1 MGTTYNGIN
10 GSEGGNIFK
19 DVKFWVAQR
28 VPLRS
33 TWVDHIKQN
42 GGLVVPLEK
51 QADMLIADHK
61 RLDAPP
67 GSYSWKFI
75 EDSVKNGIIQ
85 IKDKYRIGP
94 DPDVPRPVGAR
105 HGAKTTRT
113 PFTKDDD
120 ANLAKWVLSRRSQQQ
135 QGNAIYQEYEA
146 VNPRH
151 TWQSW
156 RDRFVKRL
164 QPRGMAALERL
175 AAEAPEVDVSE
186 PAEPPAPS
194 SSSPRGATETGQA
207 VRQSEPQAARVPAEP
222 QVARRTEAQ
231 PFEEYE
237 PQSVERPRSQ
247 PNTVPE
253 SAPPERS
260 PSRTR
265 ETFTLPQDHPRR
277 QLFYRDLD
285 DYIDASGAS
294 VKRRLNIDGTTIEL
308 FDLAM
313 AVSASEVD
321 SQVHDWYRV
330 AEIVGID
337 DADNDAVMQLIA
349 WYEEE
354 LADFVAAMMA
364 FEVEDGN
371 SVKPEAEGPEED
383 PFEQDVP
390 EQASSQWPASYVP
403 SSPPVVIG
411 RKRSAGQRQLSAG
424 HGTKRPRYDKDMVIP
439 STPDAD
445 LDAELPAV
453 ENSPSARKSS
463 QWRGYVDES
472 EASQHLPLSPPL
484 QAESQD
490 LGTGQS
496 PITEPRRQSLVAA
509 QEHRREELDPTPIPF
524 SLKRPHEQRSYTNR
538 QAPRAE
544 SPRPSRESSSRNG
557 APRRS
562 IEVISVQP
570 KPKAQ
575 TAPRRSLPTSFTSS
589 HSASRQTTTAPP
601 RTETVSRPNP
611 SPRTSQP
618 ESTSSNS
625 REIQKRITYYE
636 NCGFPRDIVVE
647 ALKRTTLTPG
657 NLALQVMESLQAGRG
672 VPSRHEGIWTDRDDA
687 DLAFVSMV
695 DFSKSPTN
703 TSEELQ
709 QQRAQ
714 KAHNRLIKKHT
725 FQRFELR
732 KAFLSAQADQGHSK
746 E

>member
-1 MGTTYNGIN
+1 MGTTYNGVN
-10 GSEGGNIFK
+10 GAQGGNIFK

-33 TWVDHIKQN
+33 TWIDDIKQN
-42 GGLVVPLEK
+42 GGIVVPLEK
-51 QADMLIADHK
+51 HADMLIADHK

-75 EDSVKNGIIQ
+75 EDSVRNGIIQ

-94 DPDVPRPVGAR
+94 DPDLPRPVGAK

-120 ANLAKWVLSRRSQQQ
+120 ANLARWVLSQRSQQQ
-135 QGNAIYQEYEA
+135 QGNAIYQQYEA
-146 VNPRH
+146 INPRH

-175 AAEAPEVDVSE
+175 AAEAPEADVSE
-186 PAEPPAPS
+186 PAVPPEL
-194 SSSPRGATETGQA
+194 SPRPATEKRQTA
-207 VRQSEPQAARVPAEP
+207 RQSEPQAARVLGEP
-222 QVARRTEAQ
+222 QDARRS
-231 PFEEYE
+231 E
-237 PQSVERPRSQ
+237 PQSIQRPRPQ

-253 SAPPERS
+253 SAPERS
-260 PSRTR
+260 QSQTR
-265 ETFTLPQDHPRR
+265 P
-277 QLFYRDLD
+277 
-285 DYIDASGAS
+285 AS
-294 VKRRLNIDGTTIEL
+294 VLSQDDPTRQIFYEDLNDFKTTSKADIKERLNINGRTIDL

-313 AVSASEVD
+313 AVDASQVD
-321 SQVHDWYRV
+321 SQMYDWYLV
-330 AEIVGID
+330 AEKLGFD
-337 DADNDAVMQLIA
+337 DPDEDTATQLQVC
-349 WYEEE
+349 YDEHLSE
-354 LADFVAAMMA
+354 FVAAMA
-364 FEVEDGN
+364 TFELEDEDNVEL
-371 SVKPEAEGPEED
+371 EAEGPEEG

-439 STPDAD
+439 STPDAG

-472 EASQHLPLSPPL
+472 EASQHLPPLPPL

-496 PITEPRRQSLVAA
+496 PITEPRRQSLAA
-509 QEHRREELDPTPIPF
+509 TQEYRHGELDPTPIPF
-524 SLKRPHEQRSYTNR
+524 SLKRPREQRVSTGR
-538 QAPRAE
+538 QAPRVE
-544 SPRPSRESSSRNG
+544 PPRPSRESSSRNG
-557 APRRS
+557 VPRQPP
-562 IEVISVQP
+562 EQAISTP
-570 KPKAQ
+570 KPKS
-575 TAPRRSLPTSFTSS
+575 TTHSAPRRSLPTSFTSS
-589 HSASRQTTTAPP
+589 HSTSRHTTTAPP
-601 RTETVSRPNP
+601 RTETVSRTNP
-611 SPRTSQP
+611 SPRTNQS
-618 ESTSSNS
+618 ESTSSNR
-625 REIQKRITYYE
+625 REIQKWTTYYE
-636 NCGFPRDIVVE
+636 NRGFPRDIVVE

-672 VPSRHEGIWTDRDDA
+672 VPSRHEGIWTDRDDD

-695 DFSKSPTN
+695 DFSQSPTN

-714 KAHNRLIKKHT
+714 KAHNRLIRKHT

-732 KAFLSAQADQGHSK
+732 KAFLRAQANQGHSK

>member
-1 MGTTYNGIN
+1 MGTTYHGVNGAQ
-10 GSEGGNIFK
+10 GGNIFK

-33 TWVDHIKQN
+33 TWIDYIKEN
-42 GGLVVPLEK
+42 GGSVVPLEK
-51 QADMLIADHK
+51 HADMLIADHK
-61 RLDAPP
+61 RLDTPP
-67 GSYSWKFI
+67 GAYSWKFI
-75 EDSVKNGIIQ
+75 EDSVRNGIIQ

-94 DPDVPRPVGAR
+94 DPDLPRPVGAK

-146 VNPRH
+146 INPRH

-175 AAEAPEVDVSE
+175 AAEAPEADVSE
-186 PAEPPAPS
+186 PAAPPEP
-194 SSSPRGATETGQA
+194 SPRAATEE
-207 VRQSEPQAARVPAEP
+207 RQTVQQPEPQAARVPAEP
-222 QVARRTEAQ
+222 QDARRS
-231 PFEEYE
+231 E
-237 PQSVERPRSQ
+237 PQSIQRPRTQ
-247 PNTVPE
+247 PETVPE
-253 SAPPERS
+253 SAPERS
-260 PSRTR
+260 QSQTR
-265 ETFTLPQDHPRR
+265 PASVVSQDDPKR
-277 QLFYRDLD
+277 QLFYEDLND
-285 DYIDASGAS
+285 FKTASKADI
-294 VKRRLNIDGTTIEL
+294 KERLNINGRTIDL

-313 AVSASEVD
+313 AIDD
-321 SQVHDWYRV
+321 SQADSQMYDWYRV
-330 AEIVGID
+330 AERLGFD
-337 DADNDAVMQLIA
+337 DPDEDTATQLQVCFD
-349 WYEEE
+349 EHLSE
-354 LADFVAAMMA
+354 FVAAMA
-364 FEVEDGN
+364 SFEDEDNVE
-371 SVKPEAEGPEED
+371 PEAQGPEDD

-411 RKRSAGQRQLSAG
+411 RKRSTGQRQLSTG

-453 ENSPSARKSS
+453 EHSPSARKSS
-463 QWRGYVDES
+463 QWRGYIDES
-472 EASQHLPLSPPL
+472 EASQHLPPLPPL

-496 PITEPRRQSLVAA
+496 PITEPRRESLAAA
-509 QEHRREELDPTPIPF
+509 QEYPRGELDPTPIPF
-524 SLKRPHEQRSYTNR
+524 SLKRPREQRVSTGR
-538 QAPRAE
+538 QARAE
-544 SPRPSRESSSRNG
+544 QPRRSRESSSRNG
-557 APRRS
+557 VPRQPP
-562 IEVISVQP
+562 EQAISAARPEPTTQAV
-570 KPKAQ
+570 
-575 TAPRRSLPTSFTSS
+575 PRRSLPTSFTSS
-589 HSASRQTTTAPP
+589 HSTSRQTTTAPP
-601 RTETVSRPNP
+601 RTETTPRNNP
-611 SPRTSQP
+611 PPGTNQTDSIDANR
-618 ESTSSNS
+618 
-625 REIQKRITYYE
+625 REIQKWTTYYE
-636 NCGFPRDIVVE
+636 NRGFPRDIVVE

-657 NLALQVMESLQAGRG
+657 TLALQVMESLQAGRG
-672 VPSRHEGIWTDRDDA
+672 VPSRHEGIWTDRDDD

-695 DFSKSPTN
+695 DFTQSPTS
-703 TSEELQ
+703 TSEEMQ

-732 KAFLSAQADQGHSK
+732 KEFLQAQANQGHSK

>member
-10 GSEGGNIFK
+10 GSQGGHIFK

-33 TWVDHIKQN
+33 TWIDNIKQN
-42 GGLVVPLEK
+42 GGFVVPLEK

-75 EDSVKNGIIQ
+75 EDSVKHGIIQ

-94 DPDVPRPVGAR
+94 DPDLPRPVGAK

-146 VNPRH
+146 INPRH

-156 RDRFVKRL
+156 RDRYVKRL
-164 QPRGMAALERL
+164 QPRGMVALERL
-175 AAEAPEVDVSE
+175 AAEVPEADVSE
-186 PAEPPAPS
+186 PAAPPAPS
-194 SSSPRGATETGQA
+194 SSPRGASEREQTAREP
-207 VRQSEPQAARVPAEP
+207 EPQAARVPAEP
-222 QVARRTEAQ
+222 QVARRSEAQ
-231 PFEEYE
+231 PLGESE
-237 PQSVERPRSQ
+237 PHSIERPVSQ
-247 PNTVPE
+247 PNTAPE
-253 SAPPERS
+253 NAPERS
-260 PSRTR
+260 QSRTQ
-265 ETFTLPQDHPRR
+265 ETFTLPQDHPKR

-285 DYIDASGAS
+285 DYIDTSGAS

-313 AVSASEVD
+313 AVSACEVN
-321 SQVHDWYRV
+321 SQAHNWPRI
-330 AEIVGID
+330 AEILGFDGED
-337 DADNDAVMQLIA
+337 DETVIQLVA

-354 LADFVAAMMA
+354 LADFVAAMMT
-364 FEVEDGN
+364 FEGENGN
-371 SVKPEAEGPEED
+371 SVEPEAEGPYED
-383 PFEQDVP
+383 LFEQDVP

-403 SSPPVVIG
+403 SSPPVVLG

-424 HGTKRPRYDKDMVIP
+424 HGTKRPRYDKDMIIP

-445 LDAELPAV
+445 LDVELPAV
-453 ENSPSARKSS
+453 EHSPSARKSS

-472 EASQHLPLSPPL
+472 EASQHLPPLPPL

-524 SLKRPHEQRSYTNR
+524 SLKRPREQRASGSR
-538 QAPRAE
+538 QASRAE
-544 SPRPSRESSSRNG
+544 SPRPSRESSSGNG
-557 APRRS
+557 VLRRS
-562 IEVISVQP
+562 IEVVSVA
-570 KPKAQ
+570 KPKSTTQA
-575 TAPRRSLPTSFTSS
+575 APRRSLPTSFTSS
-589 HSASRQTTTAPP
+589 HAATSRQTTTAPP

-611 SPRTSQP
+611 SPGTSQP
-618 ESTSSNS
+618 DSTTSNR
-625 REIQKRITYYE
+625 REIQKCTTYYE
-636 NCGFPRDIVVE
+636 NRGFPRDIVVE

-657 NLALQVMESLQAGRG
+657 KLALQVMESLQAGRG

-695 DFSKSPTN
+695 DFTKSPTN

-732 KAFLSAQADQGHSK
+732 KAFLNAQADQGHSK

>member
-1 MGTTYNGIN
+1 MGTTYNGVN
-10 GSEGGNIFK
+10 GAQGGNIFK

-33 TWVDHIKQN
+33 TWIDYIKEN
-42 GGLVVPLEK
+42 GGSVVPLEK
-51 QADMLIADHK
+51 HADMLIADHK
-61 RLDAPP
+61 RLDTPP
-67 GSYSWKFI
+67 GAYSWKFI
-75 EDSVKNGIIQ
+75 EDSVRNGIIQ

-94 DPDVPRPVGAR
+94 DPDLPRPVGAK

-146 VNPRH
+146 INPRH

-175 AAEAPEVDVSE
+175 AAEAPEADVSE
-186 PAEPPAPS
+186 PAAPPEP
-194 SSSPRGATETGQA
+194 SPRAATEE
-207 VRQSEPQAARVPAEP
+207 RQTFQQPEPQAARVPAEP
-222 QVARRTEAQ
+222 QDARRS
-231 PFEEYE
+231 E
-237 PQSVERPRSQ
+237 PQSIQRPRTQ
-247 PNTVPE
+247 PDSVPE
-253 SAPPERS
+253 NAPERS
-260 PSRTR
+260 QSQTR
-265 ETFTLPQDHPRR
+265 PASVVSQDDPKR
-277 QLFYRDLD
+277 QLFYEDLND
-285 DYIDASGAS
+285 FKTASKADI
-294 VKRRLNIDGTTIEL
+294 KERLNINGRTIDL

-313 AVSASEVD
+313 AIDD
-321 SQVHDWYRV
+321 SQADSQMYDWYRV
-330 AEIVGID
+330 AERLGFD
-337 DADNDAVMQLIA
+337 DPDEDTATQLQVCFD
-349 WYEEE
+349 EHLSE
-354 LADFVAAMMA
+354 FVAAMA
-364 FEVEDGN
+364 SFEDEDNVE
-371 SVKPEAEGPEED
+371 PEAEGHEED

-411 RKRSAGQRQLSAG
+411 RKRSAGQRQLSTG

-453 ENSPSARKSS
+453 EHSPSARKSS

-472 EASQHLPLSPPL
+472 EASQHLPPLPPL

-496 PITEPRRQSLVAA
+496 PITEPRRESLAAA
-509 QEHRREELDPTPIPF
+509 QEYPRGELDPTPIPF
-524 SLKRPHEQRSYTNR
+524 SLKRPREQRVSTSR
-538 QAPRAE
+538 QARVEPR
-544 SPRPSRESSSRNG
+544 RPSRESSSRNG
-557 APRRS
+557 VPRQPPEQAISAARLKPTTQAPPPTT
-562 IEVISVQP
+562 E
-570 KPKAQ
+570 
-575 TAPRRSLPTSFTSS
+575 TTPRNNP
-589 HSASRQTTTAPP
+589 PP
-601 RTETVSRPNP
+601 RTNQTD
-611 SPRTSQP
+611 
-618 ESTSSNS
+618 STDANR
-625 REIQKRITYYE
+625 REIQKWTTYYE
-636 NCGFPRDIVVE
+636 NRGFPRDIVVE

-657 NLALQVMESLQAGRG
+657 TLALQVMESLQAGRG
-672 VPSRHEGIWTDRDDA
+672 VPSRHEGIWTDRDDD

-695 DFSKSPTN
+695 DFTQSPTS
-703 TSEELQ
+703 TSEEMQ

-732 KAFLSAQADQGHSK
+732 KAFLRAQANQGHSK

>member
-1 MGTTYNGIN
+1 MGTTYNGVN
-10 GSEGGNIFK
+10 GAQGGNIFK

-33 TWVDHIKQN
+33 TWIDDIKQN
-42 GGLVVPLEK
+42 GGIVVPLEK
-51 QADMLIADHK
+51 HADMLIADHK

-75 EDSVKNGIIQ
+75 EDSVRNGIIQ

-94 DPDVPRPVGAR
+94 DPDLPRPVGAK

-120 ANLAKWVLSRRSQQQ
+120 ANLARWVLSQRSQQQ
-135 QGNAIYQEYEA
+135 QGNAIYQQYEA
-146 VNPRH
+146 INPRH

-175 AAEAPEVDVSE
+175 AAEAPEADVSE
-186 PAEPPAPS
+186 PAVPPEL
-194 SSSPRGATETGQA
+194 SPRPATEKRQTA
-207 VRQSEPQAARVPAEP
+207 RQSEPQAARVLGEP
-222 QVARRTEAQ
+222 QDARRS
-231 PFEEYE
+231 E
-237 PQSVERPRSQ
+237 PQSIQRPRPQ

-253 SAPPERS
+253 SAPERS
-260 PSRTR
+260 QSQTR
-265 ETFTLPQDHPRR
+265 P
-277 QLFYRDLD
+277 
-285 DYIDASGAS
+285 AS
-294 VKRRLNIDGTTIEL
+294 VLSQDDPTRQIFYEDLNDFKTTSKADIKERLNINGRTIDL

-313 AVSASEVD
+313 AVDASQVD
-321 SQVHDWYRV
+321 SQMYDWYLV
-330 AEIVGID
+330 AEKLGFD
-337 DADNDAVMQLIA
+337 DPDEDTATQLQVC
-349 WYEEE
+349 YDEHLSE
-354 LADFVAAMMA
+354 FVAAMA
-364 FEVEDGN
+364 TFELEDEDNVEL
-371 SVKPEAEGPEED
+371 EAEGPEEG

-439 STPDAD
+439 STPDAG

-463 QWRGYVDES
+463 QWRGYVDE
-472 EASQHLPLSPPL
+472 
-484 QAESQD
+484 
-490 LGTGQS
+490 
-496 PITEPRRQSLVAA
+496 
-509 QEHRREELDPTPIPF
+509 
-524 SLKRPHEQRSYTNR
+524 K
-538 QAPRAE
+538 
-544 SPRPSRESSSRNG
+544 
-557 APRRS
+557 
-562 IEVISVQP
+562 
-570 KPKAQ
+570 
-575 TAPRRSLPTSFTSS
+575 
-589 HSASRQTTTAPP
+589 
-601 RTETVSRPNP
+601 
-611 SPRTSQP
+611 
-618 ESTSSNS
+618 STSSNR
-625 REIQKRITYYE
+625 REIQKWTTYYE
-636 NCGFPRDIVVE
+636 NRGFPRDIVVE

-672 VPSRHEGIWTDRDDA
+672 VPSRHEGIWTDRDDD

-695 DFSKSPTN
+695 DFSQSPTN

-714 KAHNRLIKKHT
+714 KAHNRLIRKHT

-732 KAFLSAQADQGHSK
+732 KAFLRAQANQGHSK